1 MVSRKDEE
9 EVPEAYLMQY
19 YLVFSKKN
27 SLMERKAINIFNII
41 NVFIVKTKRKMWLY
55 PT

>member
-19 YLVFSKKN
+19 YLVFGI
-27 SLMERKAINIFNII
+27 RKLSDGEGGNQYF
-41 NVFIVKTKRKMWLY
+41 
-55 PT
+55 